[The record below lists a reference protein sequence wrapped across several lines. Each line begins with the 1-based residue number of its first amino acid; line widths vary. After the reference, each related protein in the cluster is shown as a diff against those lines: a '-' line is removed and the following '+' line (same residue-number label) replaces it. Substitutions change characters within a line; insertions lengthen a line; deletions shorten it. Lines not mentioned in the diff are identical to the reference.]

1 MNREEIYNEV
11 IQDYSHLQYEYDSDE
26 LQDKINEIVDNIIL
40 ETLTKKMFGEK
51 YTFNEMSEREQGMIE
66 NEYNDIYR

>member
-1 MNREEIYNEV
+1 MKRKVLYTF
-11 IQDYSHLQYEYDSDE
+11 DE
-26 LQDKINEIVDNIIL
+26 NKL
-40 ETLTKKMFGEK
+40 ETLTKKMFGEQ

>member
-26 LQDKINEIVDNIIL
+26 LQDKINEIVDNIIN
-40 ETLTKKMFGEK
+40 KK
-51 YTFNEMSEREQGMIE
+51 
-66 NEYNDIYR
+66 